1 MKTYEE
7 LFEEFAE
14 VEYDGEGALLVE
26 GFEEALTEHDAEI
39 VKIIDEMIRKL
50 NKELKV
56 AIDWIERV
64 EIKYAI
70 SALTELREK
79 IRSKLC

>member
-26 GFEEALTEHDAEI
+26 GFEDALTERDKET

-50 NKELKV
+50 KKELKV